1 MAVVD
6 IYWWI
11 GETLART
18 MAMLL
23 EVTGLVYIF
32 ISYIYIYI
40 YINLND
46 FFKLTKFHYGTGM
59 VVQVF

>member
-23 EVTGLVYIF
+23 EVTGLVDIF

-40 YINLND
+40 YI
-46 FFKLTKFHYGTGM
+46 Y
-59 VVQVF
+59 